1 MKNRITILAEN
12 DVPLDPKYKDGLEVA
27 VKVFWQELLD
37 TITIDP
43 TEKATVEKV
52 EVFD

>member
-12 DVPLDPKYKDGLEVA
+12 DAPLDPKYKDCFEVA
-27 VKVFWQELLD
+27 AKVLWQELLD
-37 TITIDP
+37 TLTIDSM
-43 TEKATVEKV
+43 EKATVEKV